1 MKRILVPCDFS
12 PTATDAFRFASRIA
26 NKTNGDIHVLYII
39 DSAFLKNA
47 APGLSGHTTF
57 NEVVMQRM
65 ESEMAEKFKQLT
77 EDVPEAKNKA
87 TFKIETG
94 SLTSTIEAYC
104 LNHDVDLVIMGTHG
118 ASGLKE
124 LLIGSNTEKVVRHAP
139 VPVVAVPP
147 ESFGES
153 ISSIVFPLAPDD
165 ISDSAVYE
173 VKAIQT
179 LFGAKLHLLWI
190 NTQHIFKSDADAIE
204 DLQDFAVKYHLQN
217 YEVHMRSD
225 YSEHEGIQRF
235 VKDVKAG
242 LLFMPTHARKGIVH
256 WFTGSITEKVVNHVG
271 CPVWTMAMKN

>member
-1 MKRILVPCDFS
+1 MKRVLVPCDFS
-12 PTATDAFRFASRIA
+12 PTATEAFRFASRIA
-26 NKTNGDIHVLYII
+26 NKTAGDIHVLFII

-57 NEVVMQRM
+57 NEVVMQRL
-65 ESEMAEKFKQLT
+65 ESEMTEKFRQLI
-77 EDVPEAKNKA
+77 EVVPDAKGNTK
-87 TFKIETG
+87 FKIETG

-104 LNHDVDLVIMGTHG
+104 INHDMDLVIMGTHG

-139 VPVVAVPP
+139 VPVIAVPP
-147 ESFGES
+147 ESFGEQ
-153 ISSIVFPLAPDD
+153 INSIVFPVVPEDV
-165 ISDSAVYE
+165 SEGAVYE

-204 DLQDFAVKYHLQN
+204 DLKDFAARHHLQN
-217 YEVHMRSD
+217 YDVHVRSD

-235 VKDVKAG
+235 VKHIKAG

-256 WFTGSITEKVVNHVG
+256 WFTGSITEKVVNHVE
-271 CPVWTMAMKN
+271 CPVWTMAMKK